1 MKLFNNSDVYPFIRL
16 LKCPLNNLFFL
27 LTEITDGKNYED
39 ARLKRLTSYLQILQN
54 DSEDIYWALIP
65 ALVLY

>member
-1 MKLFNNSDVYPFIRL
+1 MSLKQSIFFYL
-16 LKCPLNNLFFL
+16 LKL
-27 LTEITDGKNYED
+27 LTGKNYED
-39 ARLKRLTSYLQILQN
+39 ARLKRLTSYPQILQN